1 MNAIRIMGV
10 ALLGLLILNV
20 VSLGLLWRITGP
32 QGGSQA
38 AKFLMHELKFDATQR
53 KAYWELIHQHRD
65 QMRKLEFERIQSRNQ
80 LYDNLGKGDTTQ
92 FGVLRQIQG
101 ETELITFQHFQAVRN
116 LGSPQQQQ
124 RFDRIIKEVLRKME
138 ASRQSPRRPRNK
150 PN

>member
-1 MNAIRIMGV
+1 MGL
-10 ALLGLLILNV
+10 ALVVLLVFNL
-20 VSLGLLWRITGP
+20 VSLGMLMRLTGP

-38 AKFLMHELKFDATQR
+38 AEFLMHELKFDATQR

-101 ETELITFQHFQAVRN
+101 KTELITFRHFQAVRK
-116 LGSPQQQQ
+116 LGTPQQQQ
-124 RFDRIIKEVLRKME
+124 RFDHIIKEVLRKME
-138 ASRQSPRRPRNK
+138 TSHQSPQRPRNK

>member
-1 MNAIRIMGV
+1 MNAIRLMGV
-10 ALLGLLILNV
+10 ALVVLLVFNV
-20 VSLGLLWRITGP
+20 VSLGMLVRLTGP

-38 AKFLMHELKFDATQR
+38 AEFLMHELKFDATQR

-101 ETELITFQHFQAVRN
+101 ETELITFRHFQAVRN
-116 LGSPQQQQ
+116 LGSPEQQQ
-124 RFDRIIKEVLRKME
+124 RFDHIIKEVLRKME
-138 ASRQSPRRPRNK
+138 ASQQSPRRPRNK
-150 PN
+150 LN

>member
-1 MNAIRIMGV
+1 MGITLV
-10 ALLGLLILNV
+10 VLLVFNL
-20 VSLGLLWRITGP
+20 VSLGMLMRLTGP

-38 AKFLMHELKFDATQR
+38 AEFLMHELKFDATQR

-138 ASRQSPRRPRNK
+138 ASQQSPRRPRNK

>member
-1 MNAIRIMGV
+1 MGI
-10 ALLGLLILNV
+10 ALIGLLVLNM
-20 VSLGLLWRITGP
+20 VSLGMLLRLTGP
-32 QGGSQA
+32 HGGSQA
-38 AKFLMHELKFDATQR
+38 AEFLMHELKFDAAQR

-101 ETELITFQHFQAVRN
+101 KTEMVTFRHFQAVRK
-116 LGSPQQQQ
+116 LGTPQQQQ
-124 RFDRIIKEVLRKME
+124 RFDHIIKEVLHKME
-138 ASRQSPRRPRNK
+138 TSQQPAQHSRNK